1 MNKITII
8 GGSGTGKTTLAT
20 NLSLDLKL
28 PVYHLDAFNY
38 YPNWQER
45 NKGERDKLIL
55 EKIKEDK
62 WVIDGTYTSTLE
74 ERLNMSDLVI
84 YLDYSTFAQI
94 KGVLSRYFSYGGKN
108 RKEIPGCNEKLD
120 IKFLFWVLCWRKRKR
135 HKIMEYVKN
144 IDHDKLLIFKNRRQ
158 LNKWY
163 QKKFNKKIS
172 L

>member
-94 KGVLSRYFSYGGKN
+94 KGVLSRYFSYGGKI
-108 RKEIPGCNEKLD
+108 E
-120 IKFLFWVLCWRKRKR
+120 
-135 HKIMEYVKN
+135 
-144 IDHDKLLIFKNRRQ
+144 
-158 LNKWY
+158 
-163 QKKFNKKIS
+163 KKFRDVMKN
-172 L
+172 